1 MKTLII
7 NTNKKKTKIKVR
19 DFKGNIINYSF
30 PDIKSILPEG
40 GLIISSGKTCDG
52 GKLPNVSSFLNTLIK
67 VHSMRARIKKAK
79 RFKNKSAR
87 F

>member
-1 MKTLII
+1 MTTEIIKT
-7 NTNKKKTKIKVR
+7 NRKRTKIKVR

-52 GKLPNVSSFLNTLIK
+52 GKLPHVSSFFNTLIK